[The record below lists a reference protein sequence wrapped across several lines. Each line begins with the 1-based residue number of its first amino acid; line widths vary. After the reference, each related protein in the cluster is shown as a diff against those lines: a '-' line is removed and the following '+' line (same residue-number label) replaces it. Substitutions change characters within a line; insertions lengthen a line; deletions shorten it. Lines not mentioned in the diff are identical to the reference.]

1 MEATAKI
8 DPVRYGVMYE
18 KVRELDKKVD
28 KIETQVE
35 QLVEF
40 SNKIK
45 GAWVTAVLAMSLLS
59 SVIGF
64 VLHKFWGWKCPGS
77 TESFISLYHY

>member
-64 VLHKFWGWKCPGS
+64 VLHKFWG
-77 TESFISLYHY
+77 

>member
-45 GAWVTAVLAMSLLS
+45 GAWITAVLAMSLLS

-64 VLHKFWGWKCPGS
+64 VLHKFWG
-77 TESFISLYHY
+77 

>member
-28 KIETQVE
+28 KIEHQVE

-64 VLHKFWGWKCPGS
+64 VLHKFWG
-77 TESFISLYHY
+77 

>member
-64 VLHKFWGWKCPGS
+64 VLHKVWG
-77 TESFISLYHY
+77 